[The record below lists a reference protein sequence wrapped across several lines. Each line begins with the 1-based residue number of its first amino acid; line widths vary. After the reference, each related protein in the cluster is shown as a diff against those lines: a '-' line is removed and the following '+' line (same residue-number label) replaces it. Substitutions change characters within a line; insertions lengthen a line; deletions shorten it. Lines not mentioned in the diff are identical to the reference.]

1 MEITVNEIDKVL
13 DDALNDYK
21 LGKIQFKNVIFVGNE
36 GIGRSSRITKWLEN
50 HSDEVSPFYLA
61 PAVLMKEEN
70 GILVKDIKNGE
81 VKYGFADA
89 DMEGLTRDGTICI
102 CKRLNYYT
110 REQIQPYNEI
120 FTDRTYCIPTT
131 NKKYDLHKLVLVVAT
146 AYPDDF
152 GYNVADISGLKNCS
166 DVYTVTPSVAE
177 FKEYFN
183 ETVSSLNKKD
193 KIENFNRILSSP
205 HFGFVFEKGEIFS
218 PCNFM
223 MLFSYCKTGLE
234 EEVLSEITSIGTAGK
249 KTVEMFKKVF
259 RG

>member
-21 LGKIQFKNVIFVGNE
+21 LGKIQFKNVIFVGNG

-61 PAVLMKEEN
+61 PTVVRKIKTEN
-70 GILVKDIKNGE
+70 GEIKYE
-81 VKYGFADA
+81 FIDSYI
-89 DMEGLTRDGTICI
+89 EGLTRRTICI
-102 CKRLNYYT
+102 CKNLNHYIS
-110 REQIQPYNEI
+110 EQIQPYNEI

-152 GYNVADISGLKNCS
+152 GYNVADISGLKNRS

-177 FKEYFN
+177 FKDYFN

-205 HFGFVFEKGEIFS
+205 YFGFIFEKGEIFS

>member
-1 MEITVNEIDKVL
+1 MEITVNGIDKVL

-21 LGKIQFKNVIFVGNE
+21 LGKIQFKNVIFVGDE
-36 GIGRSSRITKWLEN
+36 GIGRSSRIKKWLEN
-50 HSDEVSPFYLA
+50 HSDEVSSFYF
-61 PAVLMKEEN
+61 PPTVVRK
-70 GILVKDIKNGE
+70 IKMENGE
-81 VKYGFADA
+81 VKYGFADS
-89 DMEGLTRDGTICI
+89 DMEGLTRNGTICI

-146 AYPDDF
+146 AYPDDL

-177 FKEYFN
+177 FKDYFN

-205 HFGFVFEKGEIFS
+205 YFGFVLEKGEIFS